1 MACHVGRLVGGLK
14 PKYDKPDWIY
24 LYNKWFVIKIVRN
37 INVQFLIKS
46 RTFFYTEN
54 SVEYLVV

>member
-46 RTFFYTEN
+46 STLFLFYRK
-54 SVEYLVV
+54 

>member
-1 MACHVGRLVGGLK
+1 MACHVGCLVCGLK
-14 PKYDKPDWIY
+14 LKYDKPDWIY

-46 RTFFYTEN
+46 STFFDTEN
-54 SVEYLVV
+54 RC